1 MNHKLYMQRC
11 VDLAQKG
18 GLDTKSNPMVG
29 AVLVYNDKIIG
40 EGWHTYYG
48 GPHAEVNAISSV
60 KSEDQA
66 LIAFST
72 LYVSL
77 EPCCVHGKT
86 PACTS
91 LILEKKIP
99 KVVIGS
105 MDPDPRMQ
113 GKGIALLREQ
123 GVEVMENVL
132 QNECDA
138 LLGRF
143 KANLKKMPY
152 IVLKWAVS
160 FDQVMGQRQQRLIIT
175 GEAAL
180 WHTHKWRSECHGI
193 LIGKETARTD
203 NPLLNTRYYPGPSP
217 IKIVMDSQL
226 ELDPQLRLFA
236 NGQVVVVNEK
246 KEEKH
251 GNIHYIKVNSIHNWQ
266 EVMEKLYEN
275 EIYSVL
281 VEGGSK
287 ILNSLIAG
295 GCWNEARILR
305 TQTLLKNQ
313 IEASDVIMAPE
324 ISGRLVKQ
332 VDVEPGC
339 QAIYIEN
346 KLQVQG

>member
-1 MNHKLYMQRC
+1 MTHEVYMQRC

-29 AVLVYNDKIIG
+29 AVLVYNEKIIG

-48 GPHAEVNAISSV
+48 GPHAEVNAINSV
-60 KSEDQA
+60 KSKDLA
-66 LIAFST
+66 LISQST

-77 EPCCVHGKT
+77 EPCCVQGKT

-105 MDPDPRMQ
+105 KDPDPRMQ
-113 GKGIALLREQ
+113 GKGITLLKEQ
-123 GVEVMENVL
+123 GVEVIGNVL
-132 QNECDA
+132 HDKCDA
-138 LLGRF
+138 LLTRF

-152 IVLKWAVS
+152 IVLKWATS
-160 FDQVMGQRQQRLIIT
+160 FDQVMGQKQQRLMIT
-175 GEAAL
+175 GDAAL

-236 NGQVVVVNEK
+236 DGQVVVVNEK
-246 KEEKH
+246 KEEKQ
-251 GNIHYIKVNSIHNWQ
+251 GNIQYIKVNSNHNWQ
-266 EVMEKLYEN
+266 EVLEKLYAN

-295 GCWNEARILR
+295 GWWHEARILR

-313 IEASDVIMAPE
+313 LESKEIILAPE
-324 ISGRLVKQ
+324 ISGKLIKQ
-332 VDVEPGC
+332 VDVERGC

-346 KLQVQG
+346 KV